1 MQFKQHPQVAKFAT
15 GANAKRVVALKDS
28 NRDFPVGKGL
38 AVVKWKLGSTNEAV
52 VPLAS
57 EYQAF
62 LIRVGVG
69 RQEE

>member
-1 MQFKQHPQVAKFAT
+1 M
-15 GANAKRVVALKDS
+15 KDS

-57 EYQAF
+57 ELELSLF
-62 LIRVGVG
+62 RVGVE
-69 RQEE
+69 RVRETRERVLESEKRETRRSLS